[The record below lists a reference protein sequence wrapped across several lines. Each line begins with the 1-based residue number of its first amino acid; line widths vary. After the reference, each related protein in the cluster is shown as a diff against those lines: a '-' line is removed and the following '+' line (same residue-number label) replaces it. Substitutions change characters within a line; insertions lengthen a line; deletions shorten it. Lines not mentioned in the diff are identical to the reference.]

1 MSYPSRKSAE
11 AAAERL
17 EVYAIEEKLKGNP
30 DIGTITTSVVER
42 SPGDWSVKVS
52 YLFKGGWKLIAS
64 DLWGEDDDDDQDES
78 DRWKKA

>member
-30 DIGTITTSVVER
+30 DIGTIPTSVVER

-52 YLFKGGWKLIAS
+52 YLFKVKHPTGSSLAS
-64 DLWGEDDDDDQDES
+64 HRQ
-78 DRWKKA
+78 